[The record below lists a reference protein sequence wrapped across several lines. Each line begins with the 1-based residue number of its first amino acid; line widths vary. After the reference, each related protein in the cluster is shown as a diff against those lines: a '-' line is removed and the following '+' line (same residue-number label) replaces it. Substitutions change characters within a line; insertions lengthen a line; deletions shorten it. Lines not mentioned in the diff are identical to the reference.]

1 MNPINSRD
9 KLMET
14 KKKNERSKN
23 SPGEAVEDLI

>member
-9 KLMET
+9 KLME
-14 KKKNERSKN
+14 KKNERSKN